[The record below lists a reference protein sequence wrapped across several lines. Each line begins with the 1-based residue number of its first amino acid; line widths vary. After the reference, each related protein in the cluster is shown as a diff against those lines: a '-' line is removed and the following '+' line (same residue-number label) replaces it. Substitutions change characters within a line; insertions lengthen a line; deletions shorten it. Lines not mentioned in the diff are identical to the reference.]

1 MISEARSPDETRLLR
16 CFFVILGTMT
26 LIFPGT
32 ILQMIIQVP
41 IEDLVVGQKGGTPD
55 KMPLNKLTRSVSP
68 QSTIL
73 H

>member
-1 MISEARSPDETRLLR
+1 MSEARSPVISPRWLR

-41 IEDLVVGQKGGTPD
+41 IEDLVAGQKGGTPD
-55 KMPLNKLTRSVSP
+55 NIATK
-68 QSTIL
+68 
-73 H
+73 

>member
-1 MISEARSPDETRLLR
+1 MSEARSTFWLRWLR

-55 KMPLNKLTRSVSP
+55 NIATK
-68 QSTIL
+68 
-73 H
+73 

>member
-1 MISEARSPDETRLLR
+1 MSEARSPDETRLLR
-16 CFFVILGTMT
+16 CFFVILRTMA
-26 LIFPGT
+26 LIFSGT

>member
-1 MISEARSPDETRLLR
+1 MLDQVVTLLF
-16 CFFVILGTMT
+16 CNLGNHDPH
-26 LIFPGT
+26 IPGT

>member
-1 MISEARSPDETRLLR
+1 MA
-16 CFFVILGTMT
+16 
-26 LIFPGT
+26 LIFSGT